1 MCFYPGMHTL
11 THKRHMCIYIYMCV
25 FCRSDIRTHTHIYIY
40 MWIHTYE
47 YTYFI
52 EFNIIR
58 HTHIYILYIYN
69 CLYLSIT
76 LNHLLCCL
84 QEPGS
89 VVEPRDLSSSLNAA
103 DAASTVGYSQGEVE
117 SAETG
122 TSFTA
127 PESVVMAD
135 PKETVYDQ
143 VLAEIK
149 CILLQIWFF
158 L

>member
-1 MCFYPGMHTL
+1 M
-11 THKRHMCIYIYMCV
+11 
-25 FCRSDIRTHTHIYIY
+25 
-40 MWIHTYE
+40 
-47 YTYFI
+47 
-52 EFNIIR
+52 
-58 HTHIYILYIYN
+58 
-69 CLYLSIT
+69 
-76 LNHLLCCL
+76 
-84 QEPGS
+84 
-89 VVEPRDLSSSLNAA
+89 VEPRDLSSSLNAA